1 MKHFVVVT
9 AFALSVFLHQAQ
21 AQVPCIDPAG
31 VAQNVTETG
40 KIASGAATT
49 AETLSTKT
57 KMMAKLGSAKESIS
71 GYMDKINK
79 FKEEK
84 LAKLEEQKK
93 KVEDFIAKKKAK
105 YEEIKGKVEKGVNT
119 AKDAKAEVESG
130 INKAKDIKEEVESGI
145 NTAKD
150 IKDGVLGGGD
160 SGDDTSSDVSEEVI
174 EPTTSSSTRTPFVKE
189 EGTSSD
195 TLRTGVVAAVIAS
208 PQSQAAGQPVKPA
221 PIAAV
226 IASPQS
232 QVAGQPAKPAPI
244 AAVIASPQSKVA
256 GQPAKPAPIAA
267 VIASPQSQAAGQPS
281 GTGIKTSPQG
291 TMREPVVSVAP
302 PKAPAQLSET
312 SLKISPQRTTSG
324 PVVSVAPPKAPA
336 QLSKTGLKISP
347 QGTTREPVVSVA
359 PPMKSVTDQNKKLV
373 PQADAKIES
382 SPTIEGRA
390 APALDVKEAPAK
402 SQGVLA
408 PIRKMFKISQ
418 NKMQLRTSSPL
429 AFASLSDIQ
438 TGTTEENVMIVPEAI
453 SLECDIDYEK
463 ASQDENYDKC
473 LRQINTVRKS
483 EVTKSISKDQIN
495 DAENNIQ
502 NGYVEML
509 AAGYLE
515 GMEIYNE
522 SLNFKNDIAD
532 HISTTK
538 SDDVDSAWHIAKE
551 AHQEVG
557 NRLSILNKIWARKLA
572 TQSLGE
578 YVVRGIKHAD

>member
-195 TLRTGVVAAVIAS
+195 TLRTGVV
-208 PQSQAAGQPVKPA
+208 
-221 PIAAV
+221 
-226 IASPQS
+226 
-232 QVAGQPAKPAPI
+232 
-244 AAVIASPQSKVA
+244 
-256 GQPAKPAPIAA
+256 AA